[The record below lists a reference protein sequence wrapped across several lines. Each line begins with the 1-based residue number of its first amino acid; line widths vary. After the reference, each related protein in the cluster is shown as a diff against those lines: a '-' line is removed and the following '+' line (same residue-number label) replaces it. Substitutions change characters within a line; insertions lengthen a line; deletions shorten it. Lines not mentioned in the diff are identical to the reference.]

1 MMRILLFHSWID
13 SLNHFTDNANVFLK
27 EIGCET
33 FICTFPL
40 AEEEEV
46 ALEDFIK
53 KGLHAVIMYNG
64 IGMRFKKLFDQ
75 LRIPIVNILMDHPM
89 TLWYIMSLPPQKY
102 IQFSPDEDHVVFSKK
117 NWDVKNSFF
126 LPHMGTAPVFSSG
139 ERPIEL
145 LFSGSYTPI
154 DILLDEVWQVTE
166 ESGLRDICFHMI
178 DYMLMD
184 SAMTIEEAC
193 LIALRDK
200 GTNPSP
206 RELALI
212 LTQTKAVDVYIRM
225 CYRDRVVRTILN
237 HGIEITVI
245 GGGWDKSDFISYPNF
260 HWVSS
265 MPFDETFQYM
275 RKSKLVLNVMPWFKA
290 GTHDRIF
297 NTLLSGAC
305 SVSDKSKWLEE
316 KFKDKEDIAFY
327 DLDNLEALPE
337 LIEELLQNDN
347 LREEIIRNGQEKVIR
362 HYTTENVIGEALQKV
377 IDLYYT

>member
-1 MMRILLFHSWID
+1 MRVLLFYGSIK
-13 SLNHFTDNANVFLK
+13 SLNHFTDNANAFLK
-27 EIGCET
+27 KVGCET
-33 FICTFPL
+33 FICTLPL
-40 AEEEEV
+40 AEGEES
-46 ALEDFIK
+46 ALENFIRE
-53 KGLHAVIMYNG
+53 GLHAVIMYDG
-64 IGMRFKKLFDQ
+64 IGMRFKELYNQ
-75 LRIPIVNILMDHPM
+75 LDVPVVNILMDHPM
-89 TLWYIMSLPPQKY
+89 TLWHSMAVPPQKY
-102 IQFSPDEDHVVFSKK
+102 IQFSPDENHTVFSKK
-117 NWDVKNSFF
+117 YWNVKNSLF
-126 LPHMGTAPVFSSG
+126 LPHMGTAPVFSGG
-139 ERPIEL
+139 ERSFGL

-154 DILLDEVWQVTE
+154 DILLNEVEQVTAE
-166 ESGLRDICFHMI
+166 GGLRDLCFHMI
-178 DYMLMD
+178 DYMLID
-184 SAMTIEEAC
+184 STMTIEEAC

-225 CYRDRVVRTILN
+225 CYRDRVVRTILDY
-237 HGIEITVI
+237 GIEITVI

-260 HWVSS
+260 HWISS

-305 SVSDKSKWLEE
+305 PISDKSKWLEE
-316 KFKDKEDIAFY
+316 KFRDKEDIAFY

-347 LREEIIRNGQEKVIR
+347 LREEIIRNGQEKVIHR
-362 HYTTENVIGEALQKV
+362 YTTENVIGEALQKV